1 MSTTN
6 NSFNQ
11 SEASAGSEKVFF
23 SAKKDLLKTLGKN
36 LPANPTG
43 TAKFLKDTLEF
54 RESSPSDSSQYSQDS
69 SS

>member
-1 MSTTN
+1 MSTSD

-11 SEASAGSEKVFF
+11 GEASPGEEKVFF
-23 SAKKDLLKTLGKN
+23 SAKKDLLRTLDQN
-36 LPANPTG
+36 LPENPTG

-54 RESSPSDSSQYSQDS
+54 VENAPSDSSQYSQDS